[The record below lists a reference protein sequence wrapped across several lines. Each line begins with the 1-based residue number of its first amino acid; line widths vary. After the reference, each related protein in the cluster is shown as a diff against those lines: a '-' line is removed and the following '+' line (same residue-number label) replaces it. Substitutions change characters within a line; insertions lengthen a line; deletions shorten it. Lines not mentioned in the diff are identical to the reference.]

1 MLRDV
6 QVSMPRWQDNF
17 SARLTGLA
25 KPRGAIAR
33 GSLDELRQRY
43 DLISAQF
50 GQVPADAE
58 FEHAQLGQVRGEW
71 LYVPESEPQRLL
83 LYFHGGGYIS
93 GSPETHRPL
102 VAKLCKA
109 TGAAA
114 LVVNYRLGPEFPYPA
129 ALRDAVDA
137 YRFLIG
143 NGFSAQSIVF
153 AGEGSGG
160 GLVFATI
167 MAARNAGLAMPAAC
181 VAMSPWADLTLS
193 GWSYLENA
201 RKDEFLNWEFL
212 FASARYYLQKAKPSD
227 MYASPIYGS
236 FHDLPPVMVHAG
248 SLEVLRDDA
257 SKIGELAA
265 AAAIPVSVEVYDG
278 MHHVFQ
284 AHPGASEARV
294 SLGRIG
300 QFVRKH
306 TPQSASVRAVTAGA
320 AVSGGKKS
328 RNGL

>member
-1 MLRDV
+1 MPNW
-6 QVSMPRWQDNF
+6 QSTFSM
-17 SARLTGLA
+17 RLSGLA
-25 KPRGAIAR
+25 KPRRANAR
-33 GSLDELRQRY
+33 VSLEELRQRY
-43 DLISAQF
+43 DFISAQF
-50 GQVPADAE
+50 GPVPSDAE
-58 FEHAQLGQVRGEW
+58 VERAQLGQIRGEW
-71 LYVPESEPQRLL
+71 LRVPESRPQRLL

-114 LVVNYRLGPEFPYPA
+114 LVVNYRLGPQYPYPA

-153 AGEGSGG
+153 AGDGSGG
-160 GLVFATI
+160 GLAFAGI
-167 MAARNAGLAMPAAC
+167 MAVRNAGLEMPAAC
-181 VAMSPWADLTLS
+181 VAMSPWVDLTLS
-193 GWSYLENA
+193 GWSLLENA
-201 RKDEFLNWEFL
+201 QKDEYLSWELL
-212 FASARYYLQKAKPSD
+212 FASARHYLQKAKPTD

-236 FHDLPPVMVHAG
+236 FHDLPPIMVHAG
-248 SLEVLRDDA
+248 SQEVLRDDA

-265 AAAIPVSVEVYDG
+265 AASIPISVEVYDG

-284 AHPGASEARV
+284 AHPHATEAKV

-300 QFVRKH
+300 QFVRKYTPH
-306 TPQSASVRAVTAGA
+306 TASVRAVTPGTA
-320 AVSGGKKS
+320 AQSGQSK
-328 RNGL
+328 

>member
-1 MLRDV
+1 
-6 QVSMPRWQDNF
+6 MPNWQKTF
-17 SARLTGLA
+17 STSLSGLV
-25 KPRGAIAR
+25 KPRVANAK
-33 GSLDELRQRY
+33 GSLEELRRHY
-43 DLISAQF
+43 GLICAQF
-50 GQVPADAE
+50 GPVLSDTEVQ
-58 FEHAQLGQVRGEW
+58 HAQLGQIRGEW
-71 LYVPESEPQRLL
+71 LHVPESRPQRLL

-114 LVVNYRLGPEFPYPA
+114 LVVNYRLGPEYPFPA

-143 NGFSAQSIVF
+143 NGFSSQSIVF
-153 AGEGSGG
+153 AGDGSGG
-160 GLVFATI
+160 GLAFAG
-167 MAARNAGLAMPAAC
+167 MLAVRNAGIKLPAAC
-181 VAMSPWADLTLS
+181 VAMSPWVDLTLT

-201 RKDEFLNWEFL
+201 RSDDYLNWELL
-212 FASARYYLQKAKPSD
+212 FASAKHYLQKAKPSD

-236 FHDLPPVMVHAG
+236 FHDLPPIMVHAG
-248 SLEVLRDDA
+248 SQEVLRDDA

-278 MHHVFQ
+278 MHYVFQ
-284 AHPGASEARV
+284 AHPNAAEARV
-294 SLGRIG
+294 SLGRMG

-306 TPQSASVRAVTAGA
+306 TPKSANARTVT
-320 AVSGGKKS
+320 VGKATLGTQ
-328 RNGL
+328 NY

>member
-1 MLRDV
+1 
-6 QVSMPRWQDNF
+6 MPSWQHSF
-17 SARLTGLA
+17 STRLSGLA
-25 KPRGAIAR
+25 KPRVTSAR
-33 GSLDELRQRY
+33 GSLEELRRHY
-43 DLISAQF
+43 DFISAQY
-50 GQVPADAE
+50 GPDLPGTEV
-58 FEHAQLGQVRGEW
+58 EHAQLGQIRGEW
-71 LYVPESEPQRLL
+71 LHVPESRPQRLL

-114 LVVNYRLGPEFPYPA
+114 LVVNYRLGPEYPYPA

-143 NGFSAQSIVF
+143 NGFSARSIVF
-153 AGEGSGG
+153 AGDGSGG
-160 GLVFATI
+160 GLAFAGI
-167 MAARNAGLAMPAAC
+167 MAVRNAGLEMPAAC
-181 VAMSPWADLTLS
+181 VAMSPWVDLTLT
-193 GWSYLENA
+193 GWSILENA
-201 RKDEFLNWEFL
+201 RKDEFLNWELL
-212 FASARYYLQKAKPSD
+212 FASARHYLQNAKPAD

-236 FHDLPPVMVHAG
+236 FHDFPPIMVHAG
-248 SLEVLRDDA
+248 SQEVLRDDA

-284 AHPGASEARV
+284 AHPNAAEARV
-294 SLGRIG
+294 SLGRMG

-306 TPQSASVRAVTAGA
+306 TPKNAILHAVAADTATL
-320 AVSGGKKS
+320 GGQNK
-328 RNGL
+328 